1 MAEFIAK
8 RVRFQ
13 NGEHPSVLTRP
24 GGLPVHEAALYL
36 ARHRK
41 RGLAANSIHS
51 VCRVLAFLYRE
62 LAQANIDLLE
72 RIRPGQFLTAPE
84 LNRLAEAAQYAVD
97 DSEHAEKE
105 GQRSRKVIDI
115 KRIRMRRGP
124 AAVDVKAVSEARRS
138 ATDL

>member
-1 MAEFIAK
+1 MTKFVAK

-13 NGEHPSVLTRP
+13 NGERHSVLSRR
-24 GGLPVHEAALYL
+24 GALPVHEATLYL
-36 ARHRK
+36 AKCRK
-41 RGLAANSIHS
+41 RGLAANTIHS
-51 VCRVLAFLYRE
+51 VCMALALLHRE
-62 LAQANIDLLE
+62 LAKANIDLLE

-84 LNRLAEAAQYAVD
+84 LNRLAEAAQYGVD